1 MQHLLAILLTAVLAE
16 LASRAEADSS
26 KPATIVFV
34 CLHGSVK
41 SQVAAAHFNR
51 IARERGLPVVAI
63 SRGTDVDNEIPAVIR
78 DALAGD
84 ALAPDVDVP
93 VRLTSE
99 EAASATKIFAF
110 DEVPSDLRGPAEV
123 TYWSDVPPATKNYA
137 AARQAILRHIEE
149 AIGPLK
155 PKD

>member
-1 MQHLLAILLTAVLAE
+1 MQRLLAILLAAVLAAG

-78 DALAGD
+78 EGLAGD
-84 ALAPDVDVP
+84 GLAPDSEVP

-99 EAASATKIFAF
+99 EAATATKVF
-110 DEVPSDLRGPAEV
+110 
-123 TYWSDVPPATKNYA
+123 
-137 AARQAILRHIEE
+137 
-149 AIGPLK
+149 
-155 PKD
+155 